1 MSALQVA
8 RDGAPPDEGRGVP
21 SSELGPPGHVE
32 AVADDG
38 WRLDLLELAPPGGTR
53 AHAVAVLGHAM
64 MVDRR
69 TLFAPDR
76 PSLAA
81 TLARTGVHTLV
92 ADLRGH
98 GSSGPRADEGGRFD
112 YDALVADTGC
122 LVACARARAPGL
134 PLFLVGNSL
143 FGHTS
148 LAWLGAHPDA
158 PVAGVVG
165 FGVCIWNGRFT
176 ASTARYW
183 AKRALIAASAPVVR
197 RLGRLP
203 ARRLGLGTVDEPAGY
218 WQSTVTW
225 LAEERWGAGVAGR
238 GGRDYAA
245 GLARVRCPV
254 LSVVS
259 DGDRFLAHPDDAALF
274 AAALPRHELLRL
286 GRHARAPALR
296 GLRPG
301 HVAMVASPR
310 SEPLWRHVAGWIEA
324 RARDASRE
332 P

>member
-1 MSALQVA
+1 MSVAHVA
-8 RDGAPPDEGRGVP
+8 RDGAPVEGRGVP
-21 SSELGPPGHVE
+21 ASELGPPGHV
-32 AVADDG
+32 AVVARDG
-38 WRLDLLELAPPGGTR
+38 WRLDLLELAPPAGTG

-69 TLFAPDR
+69 TLYTPDR

-81 TLARTGVHTLV
+81 TLARAGVHTLV

-98 GSSGPRADEGGRFD
+98 GASGPRAEQGGSFD
-112 YDALVADTGC
+112 YDALVADTAD
-122 LVACARARAPGL
+122 LVASARARAPGL
-134 PLFLVGNSL
+134 PVFLVGNSL
-143 FGHTS
+143 FGHSS

-203 ARRLGLGTVDEPAGY
+203 ARRLGIGTVDEPAAY
-218 WQSTVTW
+218 WQSTVAW
-225 LAEERWGAGVAGR
+225 LAEERWGADG

-286 GRHARAPALR
+286 GRHAREPALS

-310 SEPLWRHVAGWIEA
+310 SEPLWRHVARWIEA
-324 RARDASRE
+324 RARDASRD